1 MTLLF
6 SETGDFYV
14 DVTLLHDDDGL
25 GHRVYD
31 RFTYKAVGFARQM
44 TKTLIVGQPD
54 QQKHFDKLTTPERE
68 AIVELLER
76 VNEL

>member
-31 RFTYKAVGFARQM
+31 RFTYKAVGFAKQM
-44 TKTLIVGQPD
+44 TETLIVGQPE
-54 QQKHFDKLTTPERE
+54 QQKYFDKLTTQEHE
-68 AIVELLER
+68 EIVDLLEWM
-76 VNEL
+76 NEL